1 MYKARST
8 KNMRHCLVL
17 FEKGEGVDFI
27 VFDVETTGLK
37 PTEDYI
43 VELAAIKCVIKN
55 GEAEEIDRLDLFIKP
70 PFYMNKDVIAVHG
83 ITNEFLEDK
92 PIEAECIEQIRD
104 FFGPYPII
112 CGHNV
117 DFDIAMIQEM
127 YKRCGYEFQYEN
139 ALDTLHMARDIIR
152 KDETDTYKLSDI
164 VTLYGVD
171 TGLTFHH
178 AIDDVEATCRILK
191 IFHNE
196 YKEKLKTMTL
206 SNKERPIINYLY
218 FWKGYNKMQQG
229 IYANTNLGKIYL
241 STYQKCW
248 CSSEINL
255 DQVDIDYFESEVCRR
270 TGLSFNELGKM
281 TEKKWDVLK
290 SDKKSTN

>member
-1 MYKARST
+1 MATYKARST

-17 FEKGEGVDFI
+17 FNQGEGVDFI
-27 VFDVETTGLK
+27 VFDVESTGLK
-37 PTEDYI
+37 PSEDYI

-55 GEAEEIDRLDLFIKP
+55 GEAEEIDRMDIFIRP
-70 PFYMNKDVIAVHG
+70 PFYMNKDVIAIHG

-92 PIEAECIEQIRD
+92 PSEADYIEQIRE
-104 FFGPYPII
+104 FFGPYPIL

-117 DFDIAMIQEM
+117 EFDIAMMQAM

-139 ALDTLHMARDIIR
+139 ALDTLNMARDIVR
-152 KDETDTYKLSDI
+152 KDESDTYKLSDI

-171 TGLTFHH
+171 DGLTFHH

-191 IFHNE
+191 IFHRE
-196 YKEKLKTMTL
+196 YEEKLKTMNLTDRE
-206 SNKERPIINYLY
+206 KPIINYLH

-229 IYANTNLGKIYL
+229 VYVNTNLGKIYL

-248 CSSEINL
+248 CSTE
-255 DQVDIDYFESEVCRR
+255 VDLERVDVDYLESEVCRK
-270 TGLSFNELGKM
+270 TGLDFNTLGKM
-281 TEKKWDVLK
+281 TESKWEK
-290 SDKKSTN
+290 IKSTIKK